1 MACDEKIGDKNQ
13 LRNNLGDNRGT
24 KIKREIPQLLIFNEL
39 RDFTVPRTELPILL
53 SDIFNYILIVLII
66 NVLYLCSFQLS
77 FFQCK
82 EK

>member
-1 MACDEKIGDKNQ
+1 MACDEKIGNKNQ

-53 SDIFNYILIVLII
+53 PDIFNYILIILII
-66 NVLYLCSFQLS
+66 NKLYLCSFQLS
-77 FFQCK
+77 FF
-82 EK
+82 

>member
-53 SDIFNYILIVLII
+53 SDIFNYILIVLNISA
-66 NVLYLCSFQLS
+66 L
-77 FFQCK
+77 
-82 EK
+82 